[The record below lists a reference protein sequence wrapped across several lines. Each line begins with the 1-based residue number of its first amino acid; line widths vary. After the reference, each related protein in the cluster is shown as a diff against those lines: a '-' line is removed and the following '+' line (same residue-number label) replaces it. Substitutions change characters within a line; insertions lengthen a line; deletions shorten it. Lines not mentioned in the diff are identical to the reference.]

1 MWFSKCLCTTNLPQR
16 AAETHFVTT
25 GEQQHHGREQ
35 RGNGACAPLEIIRV
49 PVSISSLSY
58 YDSND
63 KFLSMFLMYSIL
75 GKQ

>member
-1 MWFSKCLCTTNLPQR
+1 MYTNLPQR
-16 AAETHFVTT
+16 AVEAHAVTT
-25 GEQQHHGREQ
+25 GEQQDLGREQ
-35 RGNGACAPLEIIRV
+35 RGNGACAPLEIIQV

-63 KFLSMFLMYSIL
+63 KLLGMFFNVNLIL